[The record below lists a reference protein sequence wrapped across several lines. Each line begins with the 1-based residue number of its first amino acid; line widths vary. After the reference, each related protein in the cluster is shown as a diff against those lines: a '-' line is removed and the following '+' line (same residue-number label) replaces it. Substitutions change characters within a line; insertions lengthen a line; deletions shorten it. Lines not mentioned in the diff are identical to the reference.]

1 MTKITNKVGSPFDV
15 QTLNGPAVL
24 PAFGSLEANFDS
36 GYLNVLLMGGHIIE
50 EAPEEVET
58 QAEELDLSSLRAEYL
73 DLAGKD
79 ADKRWSEKRI
89 VTEISQLKET
99 K

>member
-15 QTLNGPAVL
+15 QTLSGPAVL

-50 EAPEEVET
+50 ESEEAVET
-58 QAEELDLSSLRAEYL
+58 QVEELDLSTLRAEYL

-79 ADKRWSEKRI
+79 ADKRWSEKRLAEE
-89 VTEISQLKET
+89 VAKLLEA
-99 K
+99 